1 MEYDDFEKRIATA
14 YRFKEVSR
22 LLGLSTGE
30 IARRV
35 NKTRAWASLFMRD
48 EITCVQPKTYE
59 AMRAALVDLELEL
72 RTLKNKV
79 SNLVKKINSEVSK

>member
-72 RTLKNKV
+72 RSLNERI
-79 SNLVKKINSEVSK
+79 KKFNREVSK